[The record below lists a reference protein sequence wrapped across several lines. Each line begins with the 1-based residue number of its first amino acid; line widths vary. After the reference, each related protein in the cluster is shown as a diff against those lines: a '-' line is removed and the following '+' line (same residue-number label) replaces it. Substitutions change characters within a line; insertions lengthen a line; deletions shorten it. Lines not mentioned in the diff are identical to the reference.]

1 MRWRGRRAG
10 QDRGRW
16 RPAAMPLAGPFG
28 MLITVITVGAVTS
41 STALAAP
48 AVTASDVTSAAA
60 LTAAPFDGTPA
71 VGALFLISGGQ
82 LRNHF
87 CTASVVASP
96 AGDVLVTAA
105 HCLDGYSR
113 RHPAGVAF
121 VPGYHD
127 GRAPYGIWPVT
138 RVFVDKAWAASG
150 DPDDDVAFLT
160 AGRAGRTVSMES
172 VTGAERLA
180 ISQPRTSMVRV
191 IGYPVSQD
199 RPISCQ
205 NATTAFGMT
214 QLQFDCGNYTNG
226 TSGAPFLIDA
236 GPGGAG
242 LVVGVLGGYEQGGLT
257 PDVSYAAYFG
267 PGVLALYETAT
278 AAG

>member
-10 QDRGRW
+10 HGAARR
-16 RPAAMPLAGPFG
+16 RPAVPLAGPFSI
-28 MLITVITVGAVTS
+28 LITVITVGAVTS

-48 AVTASDVTSAAA
+48 AVTASDVMSAAA
-60 LTAAPFDGTPA
+60 LTAAPFNGTPA

-96 AGDVLVTAA
+96 HGNVLVTAA

-113 RHPAGVAF
+113 RNPANVAF

-127 GRAPYGIWPVT
+127 GRAPAGIWPVT
-138 RVFVDKAWAASG
+138 RVFVDKAWTASG

-160 AGRAGRTVSMES
+160 VGRADRSASIER

-191 IGYPVSQD
+191 IGYPADQD
-199 RPISCQ
+199 QPISCQ
-205 NATTAFGMT
+205 NATTAFSMT
-214 QLQFDCGNYTNG
+214 QLQFDCANYTNG

-236 GPGGAG
+236 GSGGAG
-242 LVVGVLGGYEQGGLT
+242 LVVGVIGGYEQGGLT

-267 PGVLALYETAT
+267 PKVLALYQAAT